1 MNKKDIDEI
10 VLVDGSGYIFRAYY
24 ALPMMTRSDGLPVN
38 AIFGFCNML
47 LKLLEDIQKEK
58 GGGICVAVIFDAAR
72 KTFRNDIYR
81 DYKANRSDPPED
93 LVPQFDI
100 IKTIPELFNIPSI
113 QSLGFEADDLI
124 ASYSKKAIDEK
135 IKVTIVSSDKDL
147 MQLLRYKVTLFDPIK
162 RKDVSPEDVLKKFG
176 VEPKKVID
184 VQALAGD
191 QSDNIPG
198 IPGIGVKTASLLI
211 NEFDNLEN
219 LLEKCSTIPQ
229 VKRREKIESNKNLAI
244 ISKKLVTLKED
255 VELPISIEK
264 LKFRPLEVNK
274 LIAFLE
280 SMEFSRIKSQVI
292 SKFGN
297 PDQRKNIDSSE
308 YTKLEEKKNQ
318 TDLNVKESEPL
329 ETYHDIDQNKYL
341 LINNE
346 KQLNLWIQEIYKI
359 GMVAIDCETT
369 SLSAKEADIVGF
381 SMSVDESNSCYIPLS
396 HKNEQGLL
404 DNQLNLHTFI
414 KIIKPIME
422 DNAILKIGQNIKYDL
437 IVLNSLDIQ
446 TQNFDDTMLMS
457 YVLNSGKHSHKL
469 DDLSK
474 LYLDHETL
482 KFSSVVLKDKG
493 KKTFDYVDVK
503 TATKYAAED
512 ADITFRLW
520 KIFRN
525 KLLNNKQYSFYFYME
540 KPLISII
547 LNMELNGIKINIEK
561 LKQLTTEFE
570 EKISKIEGFIF
581 DKSGEK
587 FNVGSPKQL
596 GEILFEKMKLPFG
609 KRGKSGNYQTDV
621 AVLEKLKNENVAIAN
636 DILDWRQFNK
646 LKTTYCEGLIIRGNK
661 ETGRVHTSFGLAS
674 TTTGRLSSNDPNL
687 QNIPIKTDEGKKIR
701 SSFISKKDHI
711 LVSIDYSQI
720 ELRILAHVAK
730 IENLIKGFK
739 NNNDIHSLTAMEVFQ
754 VNESELTTELRRRAK
769 TINFGIIYGISP
781 YGLANQLNISNSE
794 AKDYIKKYFRRYPGI
809 EKYMSSTINY
819 CKDNG
824 FVSTLFG
831 RKIFIPFIN
840 DKNTARRNFGERS
853 AINAPIQGGAADM
866 IKRSM
871 IQIDRYI
878 SSNNLETKMLLQVHD
893 ELIFEIPKS
902 EIESVPRKIA
912 SIMEVSFKP
921 VLNFSVPLRAEIGNG
936 LNWAEA
942 H

>member
-1 MNKKDIDEI
+1 MKKKGINEI

-24 ALPMMTRSDGLPVN
+24 ALPRMTRSDGLPVN

-58 GGGICVAVIFDAAR
+58 GGGIGVAVIFDAAR
-72 KTFRNDIYR
+72 KTFRNDIYQ

-124 ASYSKKAIDEK
+124 ASYSKKAINEN
-135 IKVTIVSSDKDL
+135 INVTIVSSDKDL
-147 MQLLRYKVTLFDPIK
+147 MQLLKYNVTLFDPIK
-162 RKDVSPEDVLKKFG
+162 RKDIGPKDVLEKFG
-176 VEPKKVID
+176 VNPTKVID

-219 LLEKCSTIPQ
+219 LLDKCSTIPQ
-229 VKRREKIESNKNLAI
+229 IKRRKKIESNKELAI

-255 VELPISIEK
+255 VELPISLEK
-264 LKFRPLEVNK
+264 LKFKPLEVKK
-274 LIAFLE
+274 LISFLDD
-280 SMEFSRIKSQVI
+280 MEFSRIKSQVL

-297 PDQRKNIDSSE
+297 PDHKNHIESPE
-308 YTKLEEKKNQ
+308 YSTQEEKIFQK
-318 TDLNVKESEPL
+318 DLNIKKSESVENYG
-329 ETYHDIDQNKYL
+329 EIDPNKYL

-346 KQLNLWIQEIYKI
+346 EQLNLWILEIYKTGI
-359 GMVAIDCETT
+359 VAIDCETT

-381 SMSVDESNSCYIPLS
+381 SMSLDKSNSCYIPLS
-396 HKNEQGLL
+396 HKNEQGILN
-404 DNQLNLHTFI
+404 NQINLHTFI

-422 DNAILKIGQNIKYDL
+422 DEAILKIGQNMKYDL
-437 IVLNSLDIQ
+437 IILNGLGIK
-446 TQNFDDTMLMS
+446 TKNFDDTMLMS

-474 LYLDHETL
+474 LYLNHETL
-482 KFSSVVLKDKG
+482 KFSSVISKEKG
-493 KKTFDYVDVK
+493 KKTFDYVDIS
-503 TATKYAAED
+503 TALKYAAED

-525 KLLNNKQYSFYFYME
+525 DLLKNKQYSFYFYME

-561 LKQLTTEFE
+561 LKKLTNEFE
-570 EKISKIEGFIF
+570 EKIAKIEGMVFE
-581 DKSGEK
+581 KVGEK

-596 GEILFEKMKLPFG
+596 GEILFEKMKLPHG
-609 KRGKSGNYQTDV
+609 KKGKSGNYQTDV
-621 AVLEKLKNENVAIAN
+621 GVLEKLKNENIAVAN
-636 DILDWRQFNK
+636 DILNWRQFNK
-646 LKTTYCEGLIIRGNK
+646 LKTTYCEGLITRGNK
-661 ETGRVHTSFGLAS
+661 ETSRVHTSFGLAS

-701 SSFISKKDHI
+701 GSFISKKDHE

-754 VNESELTTELRRRAK
+754 VNESELTSELRRRAK

-794 AKDYIKKYFRRYPGI
+794 AKEYIKKYFRKYPGI
-809 EKYMSSTINY
+809 ENYMSSTIKY

-840 DKNTARRNFGERS
+840 DKNTLRRNFGERS

-878 SSNNLETKMLLQVHD
+878 LSNNLKTKMLLQVHD

-902 EIESVPRKIA
+902 EIESVPTKIA
-912 SIMEVSFKP
+912 SIMEVCYKP
-921 VLNFSVPLRAEIGNG
+921 VLNFSVPLRAEIGKG
-936 LNWAEA
+936 TNWAEA

>member
-1 MNKKDIDEI
+1 MKKKVIDEI

-24 ALPMMTRSDGLPVN
+24 ALPIMTRSDGLPVN

-47 LKLLEDIQKEK
+47 LRLIEDIQKEK

-113 QSLGFEADDLI
+113 QFQGFEADDLI
-124 ASYSKKAIDEK
+124 ASYSKKAIEEK

-147 MQLLRYKVTLFDPIK
+147 MQLLKYKVTLFDPIK
-162 RKDVSPEDVLKKFG
+162 RKDIGPKDVLEKFG
-176 VEPKKVID
+176 VDPTKVID

-219 LLEKCSTIPQ
+219 LLEKSSTIPQ
-229 VKRREKIESNKNLAI
+229 TKRREKIESNKELAI

-255 VELPISIEK
+255 VELPISLDK
-264 LKFRPLEVNK
+264 LKFKPLDVNK
-274 LIAFLE
+274 LISFLDD
-280 SMEFSRIKSQVI
+280 MEFSRIKSQVL

-297 PDQRKNIDSSE
+297 PELTKNIESLKHSIPSKPKIQKDLK
-308 YTKLEEKKNQ
+308 TKKG
-318 TDLNVKESEPL
+318 ESLDNFE
-329 ETYHDIDQNKYL
+329 IDQNKYL

-346 KQLNLWIQEIYKI
+346 EKLNFWIQDIHKT
-359 GMVAIDCETT
+359 GVVAIDCETT
-369 SLSAKEADIVGF
+369 SLTAKEADIVGF
-381 SMSVDESNSCYIPLS
+381 SMSIDDSNACYIPIS
-396 HKNEQGLL
+396 HKNDQGLL
-404 DNQLNLHTFI
+404 NNQMSLNSFI
-414 KIIKPIME
+414 KIIKPLME
-422 DNAILKIGQNIKYDL
+422 DKSILKIGQNIKYDL
-437 IVLNSLDIQ
+437 IVLNSLDIK
-446 TQNFDDTMLMS
+446 TKNFDDTMLMS

-474 LYLDHETL
+474 LYLNHETV
-482 KFSSVVLKDKG
+482 KFSSVILKEKG
-493 KKTFDYVDVK
+493 KKTFDYVDIN
-503 TATKYAAED
+503 TALKYAAED

-520 KIFRN
+520 KIFRSS
-525 KLLNNKQYSFYFYME
+525 LLKNKQYSFYFYME

-547 LNMELNGIKINIEK
+547 LDMEINGIKINIEK
-561 LKQLTTEFE
+561 LKRLTVEFE
-570 EKISKIEGFIF
+570 EKISKIEGIIF
-581 DKSGEK
+581 ERVGEK

-596 GEILFEKMKLPFG
+596 GEILFEKMKLPYG

-621 AVLEKLKNENVAIAN
+621 GVLEKLKNENIVLAN
-636 DILDWRQFNK
+636 DILDWRQFHK
-646 LKTTYCEGLIIRGNK
+646 LKTTYCEGLITRENK
-661 ETGRVHTSFGLAS
+661 KTNRVHTSFGLAS

-701 SSFISKKDHI
+701 SSFISKKNYK

-730 IENLIKGFK
+730 IENLIKGFR
-739 NNNDIHSLTAMEVFQ
+739 NNKDVHNLTAMEVFQ

-794 AKDYIKKYFRRYPGI
+794 AKVFIKKYFNRYPGI
-809 EKYMSSTINY
+809 ENYMSSTVKY
-819 CKDNG
+819 CQENG

-840 DKNTARRNFGERS
+840 DKNAARRNFGERS

-871 IQIDRYI
+871 IQIYRYI
-878 SSNNLETKMLLQVHD
+878 LSNNLKTKMLLQVHD
-893 ELIFEIPKS
+893 ELIFEVPYS
-902 EIESVPRKIA
+902 EIDDVPEKIA
-912 SIMEVSFKP
+912 SIMEVCFKP
-921 VLNFSVPLRAEIGNG
+921 VLNFSVPLKADIGSG
-936 LNWAEA
+936 YDWAEA

>member
-1 MNKKDIDEI
+1 MKESDIDEI

-47 LKLLEDIQKEK
+47 LKLLEDIQRDR

-72 KTFRNDIYR
+72 KTFRNDIYK

-124 ASYSKKAIDEK
+124 ASYSKKAIDEQ

-147 MQLLRYKVTLFDPIK
+147 MQLLKYKITLFDPIK
-162 RKDVSPEDVLKKFG
+162 RKDIGLKDVIEKFG
-176 VEPKKVID
+176 VDPTKVID

-211 NEFDNLEN
+211 NEFNNLEN
-219 LLEKCSTIPQ
+219 LLEKCSIIPQ
-229 VKRREKIESNKNLAI
+229 AKRREKIESNKELAI
-244 ISKKLVTLKED
+244 ISKKLVTLRED
-255 VELPISIEK
+255 VELPISLEK
-264 LKFRPLEVNK
+264 LKFKPLDVNK
-274 LIAFLE
+274 LISFLDD
-280 SMEFSRIKSQVI
+280 MEFSRIKSQVL

-297 PDQRKNIDSSE
+297 PDQVKIIESSKDL
-308 YTKLEEKKNQ
+308 TSTGKKIQ
-318 TDLNVKESEPL
+318 IDLNLKKDEQSQNYE
-329 ETYHDIDQNKYL
+329 IDQSKYVLVNK
-341 LINNE
+341 E
-346 KQLNLWIQEIYKI
+346 DQLNTWIDKIYET
-359 GMVAIDCETT
+359 GVVAIDCETT
-369 SLSAKEADIVGF
+369 SLSAKEANIVGF
-381 SMSVDESNSCYIPLS
+381 SMSLDESNACYIPIS
-396 HKNEQGLL
+396 HKNETGLL
-404 DNQLNLHTFI
+404 DDQINLNTFI
-414 KIIKPIME
+414 KIIKPLME
-422 DNAILKIGQNIKYDL
+422 DESVLKIGQNIKYDL
-437 IVLNSLDIQ
+437 IVLNGLDIN
-446 TQNFDDTMLMS
+446 TKNFDDTMLMS

-474 LYLDHETL
+474 LYLNHETV
-482 KFSSVVLKDKG
+482 KFSSVISKE
-493 KKTFDYVDVK
+493 KKTFDYVDID
-503 TATKYAAED
+503 TAAKYAAED

-520 KIFRN
+520 KIF
-525 KLLNNKQYSFYFYME
+525 KDQLLKNKQYSFYFYME
-540 KPLISII
+540 KPLIAII
-547 LNMELNGIKINIEK
+547 LKMELNGIKINIEK
-561 LKQLTTEFE
+561 LKKLTAEFE
-570 EKISKIEGFIF
+570 EKILKIENVIF
-581 DKSGEK
+581 EKVGEK

-596 GEILFEKMKLPFG
+596 GEILFEKMKLPNG

-621 AVLEKLKNENVAIAN
+621 GVLEKLKNENITIAN

-646 LKTTYCEGLIIRGNK
+646 LKTTYCEGLITRGNI
-661 ETGRVHTSFGLAS
+661 ETSRVHTSFGLAS

-701 SSFISKKDHI
+701 SSFISKDDYK

-730 IENLIKGFK
+730 IENLIKGFR

-754 VNESELTTELRRRAK
+754 VNESELTSELRRRAK

-794 AKDYIKKYFRRYPGI
+794 AKEYINKYFRKYPGI
-809 EKYMSSTINY
+809 ENYMSSTIKY

-840 DKNTARRNFGERS
+840 DKNAARRNFGERS

-878 SSNNLETKMLLQVHD
+878 SSNNLKTKMLLQVHD
-893 ELIFEIPKS
+893 ELIFEVPKS
-902 EIESVPRKIA
+902 EIDSVPEKIA
-912 SIMEVSFKP
+912 SIMEICFRP
-921 VLNFSVPLRAEIGNG
+921 VLNLSVPLKAEIGNG
-936 LNWAEA
+936 YSWAEA